1 MAGKN
6 GIRIAIV
13 GGGLAGLA
21 AAMKIAEKGHHVDLL
36 SVVPVKRSHS
46 VCAQGGINGAV
57 NTKGEGD
64 STYEHFDDTVY
75 GGDFLANQPPVKAMC
90 EAAPSIIYLFDR
102 MGVPFSRTREGLL
115 DFRRFG
121 GTKHH
126 RTAFA
131 GASTGQ
137 QLLYALDEQ
146 VRRYEDQGLI
156 TKYEGWE
163 MLSLVLDDAQ
173 VCRGV
178 VAMDLNSL
186 ELKAFPADAVIMAT
200 GGPGLVFGKSTNSMT
215 CTGSANAACYI
226 QGAKYANGEFIQVHP
241 TSIPGEDK
249 LRLMSE
255 SARGE
260 GGRVWVP
267 KNTGDKRNP
276 KEIPESE
283 RYYFLEER
291 YPAYGNLV
299 PRDIATREIF
309 QVCLDGMGVGGE
321 NQVYLD
327 LTHIPAETLTRK
339 LGAILEIY
347 EMFVGD
353 DPRHVPMR
361 IFPGVHYSMGGL
373 WVDFNQRTNIPGL
386 LAAGECDYSIH
397 GANRLGA
404 NSLVSCVYGGFTAA
418 PAAIEYAQN
427 VERKGSESNGVHAAE
442 VRKQQEINNNLLK
455 QSGKENQYK
464 IHDEMGKW
472 MTDNVTVVRYN
483 DRLRATDEKLQE
495 LQERSKQISIYDS
508 NLWATQAIPH
518 ARQLTNML
526 ELARVITLGALNR
539 DESRGAHY
547 KPDFPN
553 RDDERF
559 MKTTIAEF
567 SGEGP
572 ILSYENIDYG
582 LIVPRKRDYSK
593 GKKDEGK
600 KAESGEQP
608 EMSVELKAEAAASGL
623 PTTDGATQ
631 VREAGYDQIPAN
643 TSMKAVWSIEKGEVG
658 EQDKTPTRVEQ
669 GKDIGAAGGKQVDER

>member
-1 MAGKN
+1 MATPGKETKF
-6 GIRIAIV
+6 AIV

-21 AAMKIAEKGHHVDLL
+21 AAMKLAEAGHAVDLF

-64 STYEHFDDTVY
+64 STWEHFDDTVY
-75 GGDFLANQPPVKAMC
+75 GGDFLANQPPAKRMC
-90 EAAPSIIYLFDR
+90 EMAPSIIYLFDR
-102 MGVPFSRTREGLL
+102 MGVPFSRTKEGLL

-146 VRRYEDQGLI
+146 VRRFEAEGKVK
-156 TKYEGWE
+156 KYEHWE
-163 MLSLVLDDAQ
+163 MLSLVLDDHG
-173 VCRGV
+173 VCRGLI
-178 VAMDLNSL
+178 AMDKSTL
-186 ELKAFPADAVIMAT
+186 ELRAFPADAVIMAT
-200 GGPGLVFGKSTNSMT
+200 GGPGLIFGKSTNSMV
-215 CTGSANAACYI
+215 CTGSAVSACYQ
-226 QGAKYANGEFIQVHP
+226 QGARYANGEFIQVHP

-267 KNTGDKRNP
+267 RAKGDTRDP
-276 KEIPESE
+276 ASIPEGE
-283 RYYFLEER
+283 RRYFLEEK

-309 QVCLDGMGVGGE
+309 QICLEGQGVGGE

-327 LTHIPAETLTRK
+327 VTHIDAATLDRK

-373 WVDFNQRTNIPGL
+373 WVDFDQRTNVPGL

-404 NSLVSCVYGGFTAA
+404 NSLVSCVYGGFVAA
-418 PAAIEYAQN
+418 PAAVEYAKNLQRN
-427 VERKGSESNGVHAAE
+427 GADGSRIYDAE
-442 VRKQQEINNNLLK
+442 LKRQREMNEHLVKQT
-455 QSGKENQYK
+455 GKENQYV

-483 DRLRATDEKLQE
+483 DRLKATDEKLLE
-495 LQERSKQISIYDS
+495 LMDRFSRISINDS
-508 NLWATQAIPH
+508 NMWATHALPH
-518 ARQLTNML
+518 ARQLWNML

-547 KPDFPN
+547 KPDFPD
-553 RDDERF
+553 RDDDKF
-559 MKTTIAEF
+559 LKTTIAEF

-572 ILSYENIDYG
+572 VFSWEDVDVTL
-582 LIVPRKRDYSK
+582 VKPRKRDYSK
-593 GKKDEGK
+593 GKQDAKGAGAGGTAENSPTKDG
-600 KAESGEQP
+600 
-608 EMSVELKAEAAASGL
+608 AAQVPASGWEQKPPNL
-623 PTTDGATQ
+623 SGP
-631 VREAGYDQIPAN
+631 
-643 TSMKAVWSIEKGEVG
+643 AVWG
-658 EQDKTPTRVEQ
+658 QDKERVDGSVSGDIETRREQ
-669 GKDIGAAGGKQVDER
+669 GKSIEDAGGKNPTAKP

>member
-1 MAGKN
+1 MASN
-6 GIRIAIV
+6 GIKIAIV

-21 AAMKIAEKGHHVDLL
+21 AAMRIAEAGHAVDLF

-64 STYEHFDDTVY
+64 STWEHFDDTVY
-75 GGDFLANQPPVKAMC
+75 GGDFLANQPPAKAMC
-90 EAAPSIIYLFDR
+90 EMAPSIIFLFDR
-102 MGVPFSRTREGLL
+102 MGVPFSRTKEGLL

-146 VRRYEDQGLI
+146 VRRYEAGG
-156 TKYEGWE
+156 KVRKFEHWE
-163 MLSLVLDDAQ
+163 MMSLVLDDHQ
-173 VCRGV
+173 VCRGLI
-178 VAMDLNSL
+178 AMNLQTL
-186 ELKAFPADAVIMAT
+186 ELQAFPADAVIMAT
-200 GGPGLVFGKSTNSMT
+200 GGPGLIYGKSTNSMV
-215 CTGSANAACYI
+215 CTGSAVSACYQ

-267 KNTGDKRNP
+267 L
-276 KEIPESE
+276 KERDSRAPSSIPENE
-283 RYYFLEER
+283 RSYFLEEKF
-291 YPAYGNLV
+291 PAYGNLV

-309 QVCLDGMGVGGE
+309 QVCIEGKGVGGE

-327 LTHIPAETLTRK
+327 LTHIPAEVLDRK

-373 WVDFNQRTNIPGL
+373 WVDYDQRTNIPGL

-404 NSLVSCVYGGFTAA
+404 NSLVSCVYGGFIAA
-418 PAAIEYAQN
+418 PAAINYAKN
-427 VERKGSESNGVHAAE
+427 VERNGADGLRIYDQE
-442 VRKQQEINNNLLK
+442 LKKQQEINDALVK
-455 QSGKENQYK
+455 QSGNENQYTL
-464 IHDEMGKW
+464 HQEMGKW

-483 DRLRATDEKLQE
+483 DKLKATDNKLLE
-495 LQERSKQISIYDS
+495 LMDRYKRISINDS
-508 NLWATQAIPH
+508 NLWATMALPH
-518 ARQLTNML
+518 ARHLDNML

-539 DESRGAHY
+539 NESRGAHY
-547 KPDFPN
+547 KPDFPD
-553 RDDERF
+553 RDDENF
-559 MKTTIAEF
+559 LKTTIAEY

-572 ILSYENIDYG
+572 VISYEAVDIG
-582 LIVPRKRDYSK
+582 LIPPRKRDYSK
-593 GKKDEGK
+593 AKQEPKHD
-600 KAESGEQP
+600 P
-608 EMSVELKAEAAASGL
+608 AAAK
-623 PTTDGATQ
+623 PIAP
-631 VREAGYDQIPAN
+631 V
-643 TSMKAVWSIEKGEVG
+643 
-658 EQDKTPTRVEQ
+658 
-669 GKDIGAAGGKQVDER
+669 